1 MKEETR
7 YKAVVVATIGDDYV
21 VVKDKAHQE
30 WTFVVGG
37 CKMRETL
44 EACARREFKEETC
57 GVFDTIIPGKP
68 TFEFTSMQRSKL
80 ELAADRRQGVR
91 VTMKYTVFTVP
102 LALSKEQLNA
112 KRALFVQ
119 RHHEETDDIA
129 VMSRS
134 ELERSNMWPFMKHH
148 VLENL
153 P

>member
-44 EACARREFKEETC
+44 EACARREFKEETG
-57 GVFDTIIPGKP
+57 GVFEPIFPENP
-68 TFEFTSMQRSKL
+68 TFEFTSLQRSKL
-80 ELAADRRQGVR
+80 ELMADRRQGVR

-102 LALSKEQLNA
+102 LGLSREQLDA
-112 KRALFVQ
+112 KRFLFLQ
-119 RHHEETDDIA
+119 GHHEETDDIA
-129 VMSRS
+129 LMTRS
-134 ELERSNMWPFMKHH
+134 ELERSNMWSFMKLH

>member
-44 EACARREFKEETC
+44 EACARREFKEETG
-57 GVFDTIIPGKP
+57 GVFEPIFPGKP
-68 TFEFTSMQRSKL
+68 TFEFTSLQRSKL

-91 VTMKYTVFTVP
+91 VTMKYTVFTV
-102 LALSKEQLNA
+102 ALSLSREQFDE
-112 KRALFVQ
+112 KRALFLQ
-119 RHHEETDDIA
+119 DHHEETDDIA
-129 VMSRS
+129 LMSRS
-134 ELERSNMWPFMKHH
+134 ELERSNMWPFMKLR